1 MLVRKGWSNQW
12 RRLSQAT
19 GADQSVDLL
28 NPRCFEA
35 WNYDLVAAK
44 PFAPSSI
51 LASEKYRRESE
62 VLSSPESTYYVG
74 AIATR
79 AEADKNIAG
88 TPSPSTW
95 REKMRSRAVKT
106 IKIDRSL
113 IQHTRAGSSRR
124 LHPRSAVY

>member
-28 NPRCFEA
+28 NPRSFEA

-88 TPSPSTW
+88 TPKPFNLARKDAIASS
-95 REKMRSRAVKT
+95 E
-106 IKIDRSL
+106 DDQNRSL
-113 IQHTRAGSSRR
+113 PNS
-124 LHPRSAVY
+124 